1 MVNRIIAE
9 NAITTGVATK
19 DYWDVPHSNQIEG
32 FTTDFSVNA
41 GSTVDFKINVNGGAG
56 SDYKVEIFRLDDSM
70 EDDQAAKVRALR
82 ARRDQAAVDA
92 ALEKV
97 RRAARNGD
105 NLVPPC
111 LEAVKAYATHGELCN
126 VMREVFGVHTPDSQL
141 SGV

>member
-1 MVNRIIAE
+1 MFRIEI
-9 NAITTGVATK
+9 
-19 DYWDVPHSNQIEG
+19 
-32 FTTDFSVNA
+32 
-41 GSTVDFKINVNGGAG
+41 
-56 SDYKVEIFRLDDSM
+56 EIFRLDDSM